1 MYIYIDIY
9 FGRNFALPCT
19 LIFMRWAW
27 CNMRMMGWWAGC
39 HLTQHDLWN
48 YGNEEK
54 KPKDV
59 TLGEAVKN
67 SISSIS

>member
-1 MYIYIDIY
+1 MVQYVDGYGV
-9 FGRNFALPCT
+9 FLGLVGSVLT
-19 LIFMRWAW
+19 LSTTSIFQTGLEPEMK
-27 CNMRMMGWWAGC
+27 N
-39 HLTQHDLWN
+39 
-48 YGNEEK
+48 

>member
-1 MYIYIDIY
+1 MVQYVDGYGI
-9 FGRNFALPCT
+9 FLGLVGSVLT
-19 LIFMRWAW
+19 LSTTCITTKIFQTGLESEMK
-27 CNMRMMGWWAGC
+27 N
-39 HLTQHDLWN
+39 
-48 YGNEEK
+48 